1 MPRLTKQQKQ
11 AEQSRT
17 RAAQRSREHFASVAD
32 IGKIPPV
39 KDPARRESCRLDLFR
54 FLTTYFPASTGKS
67 PFSEDHRRVISRTQ
81 DCCLGGGA
89 FANAVYRGFAKTTIS
104 ENSAIWSILYGHRRF
119 VPVFG
124 SDAGAAE
131 AIIDSIKLELAEND
145 LIYEDFPEVC
155 HAIRALEGKPQRC
168 ASQTHQGKL
177 THIEW
182 TAETIVM
189 PTIPGSVASGG
200 ILTARGLTGASRGLK
215 HKRPD
220 GTQQRPDFVII
231 DDPQT
236 DESAST
242 ALQVS
247 KRLDVIRKSIL
258 KLGGHDRRIAVVMNA
273 TVIRPDDLVEQILD
287 PKRFPAWQGERIK
300 MVKRWSDAHD
310 TLWLTEYQRIRTTY
324 DGQLIGD
331 QRRAWTDATEFYKR
345 NRAQMDANCFVSWE
359 HCFDRDSEISA
370 IQHAYNLLIDDG
382 PEVFASEC
390 QNEPARPEE
399 NADEAITPKLIA
411 SKLNNRECGEVPQG
425 CSRVV
430 AFVDIQKEALF
441 WVCMA
446 FQDDF
451 TGYVIDYGC
460 YPEQPRKWFTVRDIR
475 RTLANAEKVKGMEAS
490 VYAGLN
496 TLTGQLAA
504 REFMR
509 EDGAAIRLERC
520 LIDANWGPST
530 DVVYNFCRE
539 SAHANI
545 LMPSHGRGVTASSIP
560 LSHRKKQPGDRDGQ
574 YWFIPAAR
582 GRRAVRYAV
591 FDTNHWKT
599 FLAGRWR
606 VPLGA
611 PGCFSI
617 FGELADEHRMFA
629 DHVCAELGVQTE
641 GRGRRLIEWKL
652 RPGAENHWLDGVVG
666 CCVAASIQGCRL
678 GEHGTSA
685 GPPRQRIKLSDLQKA
700 KRRA

>member
-1 MPRLTKQQKQ
+1 M
-11 AEQSRT
+11 AE
-17 RAAQRSREHFASVAD
+17 RSREHFASVAD

-39 KDPARRESCRLDLFR
+39 ANPARREACRLDLFR
-54 FLTTYFPASTGKS
+54 FLTTYFPNSTGLR
-67 PFSEDHRRVISRTQ
+67 PFSEDHARVIGRLQ

-124 SDAGAAE
+124 SDATAAE
-131 AIIDSIKLELAEND
+131 SIIDSIKLELSEND
-145 LIYEDFPEVC
+145 LLYEDFPEVC
-155 HAIRALEGKPQRC
+155 HAVRALEGKPQRC
-168 ASQTHQGKL
+168 ASQTYEGKL

-182 TAETIVM
+182 TAEAIVM
-189 PTIPGSVASGG
+189 PSIPGSVASGG

-242 ALQVS
+242 PLQVG
-247 KRLDVIRKSIL
+247 KRLDTIRKSIL

-273 TVIRPDDLVEQILD
+273 TVIRRGDLVEQILD

-300 MVKRWSDAHD
+300 MVKRWGDAHD

-324 DGQLIGD
+324 DPQIIGD
-331 QRRAWTDATEFYKR
+331 QRRAHRDATEFYKR
-345 NRAQMDANCFVSWE
+345 NRAAMDANCIVSWE
-359 HCFDRDSEISA
+359 HCFDRDNEITA

-390 QNEPARPEE
+390 QNEPADLETT
-399 NADEAITPKLIA
+399 ADEALTPAVINA
-411 SKLNNRECGEVPQG
+411 KLNNRERGEVPLA

-430 AFVDIQKEALF
+430 SFIDVQKEALF
-441 WVCMA
+441 WVVMA
-446 FQDDF
+446 MQDNF
-451 TGYVIDYGC
+451 TGYILDYGC
-460 YPEQPRKWFTVRDIR
+460 YPEQSRKWFTVRDIR
-475 RTLANAEKVKGMEAS
+475 KTLAVAENVKGLEATI
-490 VYAGLN
+490 YAGLR

-504 REFMR
+504 REWMR
-509 EDGAAIRLERC
+509 EDGAAIRLERG

-530 DVVYNFCRE
+530 DVIYNFCRE
-539 SAHANI
+539 SPHANI
-545 LMPSHGRGVTASSIP
+545 LMPSHGRGIGASSMP
-560 LSHRKKQPGDRDGQ
+560 LTHRKKMPGDKEGQ
-574 YWFIPAAR
+574 GWFIPAVR
-582 GRRAVRYAV
+582 TRRAVRYAV
-591 FDTNHWKT
+591 FDTNYWKT

-606 VPLGA
+606 IPLGA
-611 PGCFSI
+611 AGNLSV
-617 FGELADEHRMFA
+617 FGETPEEHRMLV
-629 DHVCAELGVQTE
+629 DHLTAEVGIQTE

-652 RPGAENHWLDGVVG
+652 KPNAENHWLDCAVG
-666 CCVAASIQGCRL
+666 CFVAASIQGCRL
-678 GEHGTSA
+678 SEHGNDPMPA
-685 GPPRQRIKLSDLQKA
+685 RKKLKLSEIQKL
-700 KRRA
+700 KQRA